1 MAMLNNQMVTGNMII
16 QVFHQKKLIDNCLVA
31 PRRVAEICSE
41 RSHQGD
47 TQLRRCLPGRGEKKR
62 RQISA
67 IVQ

>member
-1 MAMLNNQMVTGNMII
+1 M
-16 QVFHQKKLIDNCLVA
+16 A

-47 TQLRRCLPGRGEKKR
+47 TQLRRCLPGRGTQNKR